1 MKKITFY
8 IIIAVFTL
16 LFFNNCMISSTSYNP
31 DDAINVDK
39 MCDEIEMNLRKPSLK
54 NYEVGILSF
63 VDLNK
68 LDKIDPLGRY
78 LQERVSYE
86 LFKRG
91 FRIVELRNSKDIY
104 FEKEK
109 GEFNLSRFKK
119 NLKQESIN
127 SIKSIVLGTYIE
139 AGETIYVNAK
149 LIELENSLV
158 RSSAEI
164 KFKKGKFLEYLYAY
178 KTKKKGKSKINTKE
192 VLERVEVY

>member
-1 MKKITFY
+1 MKKITFL
-8 IIIAVFTL
+8 IIIVVFTML
-16 LFFNNCMISSTSYNP
+16 SFNNCMISNSSYNP

-39 MCDEIEMNLRKPSLK
+39 MCDEIETNLRKPSLK
-54 NYEVGILSF
+54 NHEIGILSF
-63 VDLNK
+63 VDLNN

-78 LQERVSYE
+78 LQERVSYG

-91 FRIVELRNSKDIY
+91 FRIVELRNSKNIY

-109 GEFNLSRFKK
+109 GEFNLSRFKE

-127 SIKSIVLGTYIE
+127 SIKSIVVGTYVE

-149 LIELENSLV
+149 LIEIENSLV
-158 RSSAEI
+158 RASAEL

-178 KTKKKGKSKINTKE
+178 KAKKKDKNKINSKE
-192 VLERVEVY
+192 VLERFEIY